1 MDHAET
7 VPRAV
12 TAVATIVGVVIAAV
26 IAVTVE
32 IANLAVIARIVLRNR
47 PRATR
52 PSPLDQPNPD
62 PHRTVPP
69 KVWLRFSHAGTI
81 ANPASSGLPATT
93 GNRAA
98 MLPNRRLA

>member
-32 IANLAVIARIVLRNR
+32 IANLAVIARTVLRNR
-47 PRATR
+47 ARATR
-52 PSPLDQPNPD
+52 PSQLDQPNPD
-62 PHRTVPP
+62 PLRPDPP
-69 KVWLRFSHAGTI
+69 KVRLQFSHAGTI
-81 ANPASSGLPATT
+81 ANPASSGLPETT
-93 GNRAA
+93 GSRAA
-98 MLPNRRLA
+98 MPPSRRLV